1 MPTCQAYQT
10 SCQIPKIHPQ
20 WKLLRRPEQRGV
32 NLTSIYLQACC
43 ISCKMSDSSSHAQ
56 TGGFTLTCFVA
67 AMSRNDPDRQYL
79 PAMKSMWDTV
89 DRLWQPAQILTD
101 AGHHLCQ
108 AWAARASHP
117 EFPYAVHMLALMCPL
132 TNGGRVAI
140 FPTAPSPLVAFTIT
154 CNYAQTRKSSM
165 TSHSDQVMK
174 PLDDLIRE
182 KVQSQLAAEGHPA
195 ARPQCRTLVHATK
208 FEPTVVCSDSK
219 HDM

>member
-1 MPTCQAYQT
+1 MIFLFGGERMPTCQAYQT
-10 SCQIPKIHPQ
+10 SCQIPNMHPQ

-32 NLTSIYLQACC
+32 NLTSIYLHSCC
-43 ISCKMSDSSSHAQ
+43 ILSKVSDTSSHAQ

-101 AGHHLCQ
+101 AGHHFCQ

-140 FPTAPSPLVAFTIT
+140 FPTAPSPLVAFTIN

-165 TSHSDQVMK
+165 TSHSDQAMK

-195 ARPQCRTLVHATK
+195 ARPNVGACNKV
-208 FEPTVVCSDSK
+208 
-219 HDM
+219 